1 MGGKYRWLVVLGVVV
16 AVQWL
21 AAPAEAQWIVSPE
34 GQQREFDRIRFSAM
48 FWKGGLDG
56 KIDLGDIEG
65 LPVILDVRDMLGI
78 TSSEG
83 GYLVEANFGIGRR
96 HRFIFTY
103 VDRKHSGFN
112 IMDIDVTIGGWP
124 IQAQVP
130 INSRID
136 LRHARFSYNILLVAR
151 PEVEIG
157 FIGGVGWFETIAAVE
172 TSLGNAIATLAAPY
186 PSFGGNLLINP
197 AGRLRLYAE
206 ICGFPEVKVDQF
218 GGWLADFQVRAEIFV
233 IDNLGINAGYR
244 WYQMDFRLE
253 ESDLAFG
260 LNWRGFL
267 VGAQARF

>member
-1 MGGKYRWLVVLGVVV
+1 MGGKYRWLVMVGVVV
-16 AVQWL
+16 AMQWL

-48 FWKGGLDG
+48 YWKGGLEG

-78 TSSEG
+78 TGSEG
-83 GYLVEANFGIGRR
+83 GYVVEANFGAGRR

-112 IMDIDVTIGGWP
+112 IMDIDITIGGRP

-130 INSRID
+130 ISSRID
-136 LRHARFSYNILLVAR
+136 LRQARFSYNILLVAR

-172 TSLGNAIATLAAPY
+172 TSLGNATAKLATPY

-206 ICGFPEVKVDQF
+206 ICGFPEVNVEQF

-253 ESDLAFG
+253 ESDPAFD
-260 LNWRGFL
+260 LKWKGFL
-267 VGAQARF
+267 FGAQARF